1 MFAHNSLQN
10 GIEALLV
17 FDRIEAMQT
26 PFVLGP
32 HDSLQSLSLT
42 LDASMAPFFVNFVL
56 LKSSTTAQD
65 EDIWIR

>member
-1 MFAHNSLQN
+1 MYRLVYRI
-10 GIEALLV
+10 GIKALPV
-17 FDRIEAMQT
+17 IDRIEAMQT

-32 HDSLQSLSLT
+32 RGLQSLSLT

-56 LKSSTTAQD
+56 LKPLTTGQ